1 MTRLVHDQFAK
12 QYLSELLNIL
22 GEVEISKEITS
33 EVRQIDVFFIPAADA
48 ASKAEQI
55 GLLGQL
61 AAKGAAGFE
70 VFRNAVE
77 KKQIRECMGK
87 IYDDHSLLERQARRK
102 NATIE
107 EAEYPRVWIITP
119 TISPEILQSFR
130 AEPDTAS
137 GMRGIYSLGEGLK
150 TGLIAIHQLPSTPE
164 TMWLRI
170 LGRSSV
176 QEQAMRE
183 LEALSED
190 NPLREHTLEL
200 VYDLLSVLEARQRNE
215 ADLDTDDQDLIM
227 KLSPVYLERLKTATE
242 QGVQQGVQQ
251 GLQQGVQQGL
261 QQGLQQLMRERQ
273 DSIESMLRMRFGEID
288 PQLSAI
294 IPELLTLSGPEY
306 IAILLEL
313 SREQLLARF
322 SGN

>member
-1 MTRLVHDQFAK
+1 MTRLIHDQFAK

-48 ASKAEQI
+48 ASKAAQI

-61 AAKGAAGFE
+61 AVKGAAGFE

-77 KKQIRECMGK
+77 KNEIRECMGK
-87 IYDDHSLLERQARRK
+87 MFDYHSLLARKARRE
-102 NATIE
+102 NVPIT
-107 EAEYPRVWIITP
+107 EASLPMVWIISP
-119 TISPEILQSFR
+119 TISPEMLESFP
-130 AEPDTAS
+130 AKLDTAI

-150 TGLIAIHQLPSTPE
+150 TGLIAIHQLPRTPE

-215 ADLDTDDQDLIM
+215 ADLDTDDEDLIM
-227 KLSPVYLERLKTATE
+227 KLSPVYLKRLETATE
-242 QGVQQGVQQ
+242 QG
-251 GLQQGVQQGL
+251 
-261 QQGLQQLMRERQ
+261 LMRERQ
-273 DSIESMLRMRFGEID
+273 NSIESILRIRFGEID
-288 PQLSAI
+288 AQLSAI
-294 IPELLTLSGPEY
+294 IPELLTLSAPEY
-306 IAILLEL
+306 TSLLLEL

>member
-1 MTRLVHDQFAK
+1 MTRLIHDQFAK

-48 ASKAEQI
+48 ASKAAQI

-61 AAKGAAGFE
+61 AVKGAAGFE

-77 KKQIRECMGK
+77 KNEIRECMGK
-87 IYDDHSLLERQARRK
+87 MFDYHSLLARKARRE
-102 NATIE
+102 NVPIT
-107 EAEYPRVWIITP
+107 EASLPMVWIISP
-119 TISPEILQSFR
+119 TISPEMLESFP
-130 AEPDTAS
+130 AKLDTAI

-150 TGLIAIHQLPSTPE
+150 TGLIAIHQLPRTPE

-183 LEALSED
+183 LEALCED

-215 ADLDTDDQDLIM
+215 ADLDTDDEDLIM
-227 KLSPVYLERLKTATE
+227 KLSPVYLERLKTATD
-242 QGVQQGVQQ
+242 QGIQQGI
-251 GLQQGVQQGL
+251 QQGL

-273 DSIESMLRMRFGEID
+273 YMIESMLRMRFGEID
-288 PQLSAI
+288 PQLEAI
-294 IPELLTLSGPEY
+294 IPALVALSAPESTP
-306 IAILLEL
+306 ILLEL